1 MFASALEQY
10 IPAGLCTYTL
20 PTGGMFFWL
29 SFPTLAHLSTQHVFE
44 AFAAADVI
52 VAPGPTFYVPGIFE
66 QLEAGATPNEPCAG
80 VSGSAVDDA
89 VGDAVGD
96 EKVRAALRVPPVKFP
111 CVRACYAAVGADKIV
126 EAVRAMAQVVVSLH
140 DNVAGPK

>member
-66 QLEAGATPNEPCAG
+66 QLEAGATPNEPCAC
-80 VSGSAVDDA
+80 VSGSAV
-89 VGDAVGD
+89 GDAV
-96 EKVRAALRVPPVKFP
+96 
-111 CVRACYAAVGADKIV
+111 
-126 EAVRAMAQVVVSLH
+126 
-140 DNVAGPK
+140 

>member
-1 MFASALEQY
+1 
-10 IPAGLCTYTL
+10 
-20 PTGGMFFWL
+20 MFFWL

-140 DNVAGPK
+140 DTAAAPK